1 MLKAAL
7 CACYSAA
14 QAGVRQTKM
23 KKRLIKAIV
32 RVLGVVAIVVFIV
45 WVAIAQPSCVRST
58 PSRVAVDQVSLRKH
72 VDALAVQF
80 HPRDWQHHENL
91 DACAD
96 YIAEHLRHAGAVV
109 EFQPFEIGRL
119 VYRNV
124 CGRFALGDAPRI
136 IVGAHYD
143 ACGEQ
148 PGADDNASAVAVLLE
163 LATLLG
169 GLDSPP
175 PVDFVAYTLE
185 EPPFFGSDQMGS
197 AIHAASLA
205 ECAGS
210 IRGVIVLEMVGYF
223 ADKWGSQSYPV
234 PLLYLMYPSR
244 GNFIGV
250 VSRWDQG
257 RWVKTVKVAMKGT
270 TDLPV
275 YSIRAPAALPGIDFS
290 DHRNYWPHG
299 IPSLMVTDT
308 AFYRNK
314 AYHSTEDT
322 PDRLDYRR
330 MGQVAVAVFSAIDS
344 ISRRHHHASMTDDR
358 GRTTH

>member
-1 MLKAAL
+1 MKRKLLKAAE
-7 CACYSAA
+7 
-14 QAGVRQTKM
+14 
-23 KKRLIKAIV
+23 
-32 RVLGVVAIVVFIV
+32 RVFGVVAIVVFV
-45 WVAIAQPSCVRST
+45 AWVAIAQPSCHRST
-58 PSRVAVDQVSLRKH
+58 LSRTTVDQESLRRH

-80 HPRDWQHHENL
+80 YPRDWKHRENL
-91 DACAD
+91 EACAD
-96 YIAEHLRHAGAVV
+96 YISDQLQRAGAVV
-109 EFQPFEIGRL
+109 ESQPVEIGRRS
-119 VYRNV
+119 YRNV
-124 CGRFALGDAPRI
+124 CGRFSLGETPRI

-163 LATLLG
+163 LAVLLG
-169 GLDSPP
+169 GLKSPP
-175 PVDFVAYTLE
+175 PVDLVAYTLE
-185 EPPFFGSDQMGS
+185 EPPFFGTDQMGS

-205 ECAGS
+205 EHGGS

-223 ADKWGSQSYPV
+223 SDEWGSQSYPV

-257 RWVKTVKVAMKGT
+257 GWVKTVKIAMKGT

-275 YSIRAPAALPGIDFS
+275 YSIRAPAALPGVDFS
-290 DHRNYWPHG
+290 DHRNYWPHE

-314 AYHSTEDT
+314 AYHSAKDT

-330 MGQVAVAVFSAIDS
+330 MGQVAVAVFSAIDA
-344 ISRRHHHASMTDDR
+344 ISRGQDHASKTDAG
-358 GRTTH
+358 GRTNH